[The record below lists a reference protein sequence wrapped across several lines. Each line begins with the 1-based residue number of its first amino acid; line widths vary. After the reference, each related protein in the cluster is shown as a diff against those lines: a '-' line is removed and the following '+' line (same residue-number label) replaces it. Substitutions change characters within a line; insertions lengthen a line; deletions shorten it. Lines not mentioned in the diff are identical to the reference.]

1 MSDDET
7 DIITII
13 DENTKDFNSNP
24 MLRNKATTE
33 KVQNKSVTKLNKYIM
48 VLVCKQK
55 NQIVQDD
62 NPRIKMI
69 IGYSQ

>member
-48 VLVCKQK
+48 VLVCK
-55 NQIVQDD
+55 
-62 NPRIKMI
+62 
-69 IGYSQ
+69 